1 MKIFYYYISKHL
13 ILRYYYEDI
22 LLLYFQAPESHHDDD
37 GEDGDKA
44 VIIFVEVTSKDGD
57 QDYVD
62 GVDGVDHGEGSKSD
76 DEGVGWVMVDDGGTP
91 WLDNQLKISMCENCQ
106 TIEKLKKLNLP
117 QPHCRISP
125 PTAGKHLPLTQ
136 PSLITVLGNPIL
148 SKSMYIYIIW
158 K

>member
-1 MKIFYYYISKHL
+1 M
-13 ILRYYYEDI
+13 
-22 LLLYFQAPESHHDDD
+22 
-37 GEDGDKA
+37 
-44 VIIFVEVTSKDGD
+44 IFVGVISKDGD

-76 DEGVGWVMVDDGGTP
+76 DEGVGRVVVDDGGTP
-91 WLDNQLKISMCENCQ
+91 RLDNQLKISMCENCQ

-136 PSLITVLGNPIL
+136 PSLIRIMVNSIL
-148 SKSMYIYIIW
+148 SMSMYMYICHQLNPV
-158 K
+158 